1 MITEHKINKA
11 IKLLRKAENLALKY
25 SEKGFFLAFSGG
37 KDSQCIYHLAKL
49 AGVKFTAHYSVT
61 SIDPPELM
69 RFIKEKYPDV
79 VFDRPKYTF
88 YNLCRKK
95 KSLPT
100 QKIRFC
106 CQELKET
113 GGAGMVCITGIRK
126 AESIKRGKRKEVEI
140 SNYKFSGTLD
150 EFNEIYSTDKGG
162 IVHKCIKGKDK
173 VIINPIIDWS
183 DNEVWSFI
191 RNFLKVPYC
200 ELYDKGKHRLGC
212 LLCPMSSTNEQRK
225 ALMNYPNIK
234 TGFLRVIKDLKQY
247 YKNGV
252 WELDEEE
259 ILNWYISKKSSKEF
273 LEDRRQL
280 YLF

>member
-11 IKLLRKAENLALKY
+11 ITLLRKAEKLALKY

-69 RFIKEKYPDV
+69 RFIKEEYPDV

-100 QKIRFC
+100 QRMRFC

-173 VIINPIIDWS
+173 VIINPIINWS
-183 DNEVWSFI
+183 NNEVWSFI
-191 RNFLKVPYC
+191 RNYLKVPYC
-200 ELYDKGKHRLGC
+200 ELYDKGNHRIGC
-212 LLCPMSSTNEQRK
+212 LLCPMSSVNEQRK

-252 WELDEEE
+252 WTLDEEE

-280 YLF
+280 SLF

>member
-11 IKLLRKAENLALKY
+11 ITLLRKAEKLALKY

-69 RFIKEKYPDV
+69 RFIKEEYPDV

-88 YNLCRKK
+88 YNLCRKRK
-95 KSLPT
+95 CLPT
-100 QKIRFC
+100 QRKRFC

-126 AESIKRGKRKEVEI
+126 YESIKRGKRKEVEI

-173 VIINPIIDWS
+173 VIINPIINWS
-183 DNEVWSFI
+183 NNEVWSFI
-191 RNFLKVPYC
+191 RNYLKVPYC
-200 ELYDKGKHRLGC
+200 ELYDKGSHRIGC
-212 LLCPMSSTNEQRK
+212 LLCPMSSVNEQRK

-252 WELDEEE
+252 WTLDEEE

-280 YLF
+280 SLF